1 MNISTEWLQAIPK
14 EDRDNFKGLLLNH
27 NNNAIL
33 IRLRELVEQR
43 RNQLDHVSLGTY
55 DDNSWSHKQAHIN
68 GVRQAL
74 DDIKDLLSF
83 TKGI

>member
-14 EDRDNFKGLLLNH
+14 EDRDNFKILLLNH

-33 IRLRELVEQR
+33 IRLREIIEQR
-43 RNQLDHVSLGTY
+43 RNLLDNINLGSY
-55 DDNSWSHKQAHIN
+55 DDNSWSHKQAHTN

-83 TKGI
+83 TT